1 MRPTL
6 TLLANLILAAV
17 LAGCGGSGSSG
28 FDVSPLVE
36 ESVIAGAIDSGE
48 CGEHLALT
56 ICPAVDSTGAVPGH
70 PGPIAA
76 PERGIVLD
84 LPATDSL
91 DCQGGADGQCAFTL
105 FFQSNGLPEEL
116 SYRVAVRSLA
126 SGAGWLVGEDVV
138 APTDAARISVSLPAG
153 ATTVQIALLA
163 YLEDAGVAG
172 EVTALAETGAAFA
185 FVTGAL
191 EVERVPLVGRDSA
204 AQAAL
209 R

>member
-6 TLLANLILAAV
+6 TLLANLILAAI

-36 ESVIAGAIDSGE
+36 ESVIAAAIDSGE

-76 PERGIVLD
+76 PERGVVFEV
-84 LPATDSL
+84 PATDSL
-91 DCQGGADGQCAFTL
+91 DCQANANGECAFTL

-126 SGAGWLVGEDVV
+126 SDGRWIVGEGVV
-138 APTDAARISVSLPAG
+138 APGHPAQISVSLPAG

-163 YLEDAGVAG
+163 YLGNDGVSG
-172 EVTALAETGAAFA
+172 EVAALAETGAAFA

-191 EVERVPLVGRDSA
+191 EVDRVPL
-204 AQAAL
+204 L